1 MNIREVIFSLC
12 KSFMIWVVLF
22 YNKGEEISLI
32 SDLDKF
38 IKLVGNLEILIRVC
52 LNVNFFIFGI
62 SLF

>member
-38 IKLVGNLEILIRVC
+38 IKLVGNLEILI
-52 LNVNFFIFGI
+52 
-62 SLF
+62 